1 MFPDAM
7 INFHYCFYL
16 ILFFFFSSPFSLSFL
31 YSIRTNSIS
40 SVRTEE
46 RLELLTMENFYLSL
60 IHFSSLCGPLLSAC
74 SKLCSDITFIELF
87 EKMK

>member
-7 INFHYCFYL
+7 INFHYCFLSYL
-16 ILFFFFSSPFSLSFL
+16 VFLVPHSPYLSLFYQDKFHFFCKDRGK
-31 YSIRTNSIS
+31 I
-40 SVRTEE
+40 
-46 RLELLTMENFYLSL
+46 ELLTMENFYLSL
-60 IHFSSLCGPLLSAC
+60 IHFSSLCVPPLSAC

>member
-7 INFHYCFYL
+7 INFHYCFLSYL
-16 ILFFFFSSPFSLSFL
+16 VFLVPHSP
-31 YSIRTNSIS
+31 
-40 SVRTEE
+40 
-46 RLELLTMENFYLSL
+46 YLSL
-60 IHFSSLCGPLLSAC
+60 FYQDKFHFFCKDRGKIRTTYNGEFLFEPHSFLLSFVPPLSAC